1 MHAKAK
7 GGKTNLTGYDVFKP
21 GTCSTCEKTITEIEK
36 NHKKMTKIISTISH
50 NISEENI
57 WSIVYWNVNSLR
69 MRIKNNTF
77 FKMIEDQ
84 NPDIIFLFETM
95 TDLKKLNRYKNG
107 EAMKKLKLIGYNYQY
122 EHIST
127 KLPRK

>member
-1 MHAKAK
+1 
-7 GGKTNLTGYDVFKP
+7 
-21 GTCSTCEKTITEIEK
+21 
-36 NHKKMTKIISTISH
+36 MTKIISTISH
-50 NISEENI
+50 NICEENI
-57 WSIVYWNVNSLR
+57 WNIVHWNVNSLR

-77 FKMIEDQ
+77 FKMIKDQ

-107 EAMKKLKLIGYNYQY
+107 EAMKKLKQMGYNYQY

-127 KLPRK
+127 KLLRKWGYAGVMVLSKIEPYKVVTGIGDERFCNKQLIKKTGER